1 MSVTSADASRP
12 VPDRPRLLS
21 LPNGEKLTPMFSR
34 EEIDRRL
41 SKLRGWMEEASIDAC
56 LFTSIHNVNY
66 FADYVYCSFGRH
78 YGLVVTHD
86 AHSIIGANLDF
97 GRPWRRSFADNVAYT
112 DWHRDN
118 FFVAV
123 RSLCP
128 HRGRVGIELDHLD
141 CAAHA
146 KLEAALPDAELVD
159 AGEATMRMRMIKSA
173 EEQALIRNGAAIA
186 DIGGAACVEAIA
198 EDVPE
203 HDVALHATRA
213 MVREIAHRYPHAEL
227 MDSWVWFQSGVNTDG
242 AHNPVTTRRVARG
255 DVLSLNCFPMIAGY
269 YHALERTLFFHHV
282 PDESLVLWKV
292 NCEVHGRGIELI
304 RPGVRCMDIAREL
317 QGQRPSGR
325 LPDGTSPLQSR
336 KLRSCSERLGWRSF
350 RSAFA
355 SICRMRSRVTS
366 NCLPTSSSV
375 WSVFISMPK
384 RIRSTLASRG
394 VSPARMFCV
403 DSRSPCEVAESAG
416 ETMLRSSMKSPR
428 CESSSSPMGVSIE
441 IGSFAIL
448 STLRTFSSGIS
459 IRSASSSGVGS
470 RPFSWRIWREMRLSL
485 LIVSI
490 MCTGMRMVRA

>member
-317 QGQRPSGR
+317 NTIYAKHGLLDR
-325 LPDGTSPLQSR
+325 
-336 KLRSCSERLGWRSF
+336 
-350 RSAFA
+350 
-355 SICRMRSRVTS
+355 
-366 NCLPTSSSV
+366 
-375 WSVFISMPK
+375 
-384 RIRSTLASRG
+384 
-394 VSPARMFCV
+394 
-403 DSRSPCEVAESAG
+403 
-416 ETMLRSSMKSPR
+416 
-428 CESSSSPMGVSIE
+428 
-441 IGSFAIL
+441 
-448 STLRTFSSGIS
+448 RTFGYGHSFGTLCHYY
-459 IRSASSSGVGS
+459 G
-470 RPFSWRIWREMRLSL
+470 REAGLELREDVETVLVPGMVVSMEPMITVPEGEPGAGGYREHDM
-485 LIVSI
+485 LIVTENGAENL
-490 MCTGMRMVRA
+490 TGFPFGPEHNVVCA